1 VDGPGVRFVVFFQGC
16 PMRCQY
22 CHNPDTWKIEDGEE
36 MTADEIIDRFE
47 RNRSFYQTGG
57 ITATGGE
64 PMLQLDFLTELFTK
78 AKEKGIH
85 TCLDTSGIMFPKKH
99 TRTDQISEREISLT
113 GISENKASD
122 RMEKIEQLMSVTDL
136 VMLDIKHIDPD
147 EHIKLTSQK
156 QDNIVRFAKYLDSM
170 NIPVWIRHVVV
181 PGITDDEK
189 HLYNLGRFIGTLKNV
204 KALDVLPYHNMGEK
218 KYESLGIDYPLKGK
232 DPMDKGKALECKKV
246 ILKGIR
252 DERNKKEVQN

>member
-1 VDGPGVRFVVFFQGC
+1 MEGYIHSIETFGTVDGPGIRMVVFTQGC
-16 PMRCQY
+16 PMRCLY
-22 CHNPDTWKIEDGEE
+22 CHNPDSWEINKGRK
-36 MTADEIIDRFE
+36 MTVDEILKEYE
-47 RNRSFYQTGG
+47 RNRIFYKTGG
-57 ITATGGE
+57 ITVTGGE
-64 PMLQLDFLTELFTK
+64 PLIQMEFVTELLKK
-78 AKEKGIH
+78 AKGSDIH
-85 TCLDTSGIMFPKKH
+85 TCIDTSGITF
-99 TRTDQISEREISLT
+99 
-113 GISENKASD
+113 SENKIN
-122 RMEKIEQLMSVTDL
+122 EFNELMKYTDL